1 MYFLVFW
8 LNITL
13 FGLEFLVFTSIKYLQ
28 VPLNMTTLIQPTHLP
43 IASRSSPLRKSTT
56 NSNFPITHLPTD
68 ILFTLFRLI
77 PSPQT
82 LSALSLCSRQF
93 HHYITPYL
101 YSHFLHLGDTCT
113 SLPHFL
119 HTILHNP
126 HYALYTKT
134 FTCNALLGYRTDISI
149 SNFSPSDLTLLKSR
163 LQSIYTQENGS
174 RSPFF
179 GSYITS
185 QWYNF
190 ILQGNWDAIV
200 ALILCL
206 LPNLQSLNIINHAS
220 GCPYGYPYLETVL
233 NRAAKL
239 QNQRLRDPNG
249 IAQPQPY
256 SLPLLRS
263 LHLAKHDTI
272 HYPRMGFEILRA
284 LPFLA
289 IPSIR
294 EVDTH
299 MLSDYHFPF
308 NALSSSLQS
317 PSSAQPAQTPT
328 PITPFTLST
337 FYSAPLPNFTFH
349 ITHLHLSHTV
359 LRRESLIPFFSY
371 FKSLKSLQ
379 WEWEYDF
386 QIAEKEGL
394 EFSFDMNH
402 FLHSIEHLRGIL
414 EILRLRVS
422 GSSSSSSSAEIH
434 DRSEEEEEEGNA
446 YYQHRHHNENNKRN
460 KYNSI
465 LAQLSHFTKLEILS
479 LSANLLPA
487 PKHKTQGPTPDSSSS
502 SSSNSESESE
512 SESETDPSKNKPK
525 PKPKP
530 THLPLSLSLPPSK
543 SSKTKT
549 ILHLRPNIPAN
560 TNANAN
566 SSQEPRD
573 PHDTHKEE
581 EEEEE
586 DPKHHTLNSHF
597 RSRPQSQPLEKDS
610 SPPCEQ
616 CTHRAYFS
624 GSGNSIQ
631 RRGR

>member
-1 MYFLVFW
+1 
-8 LNITL
+8 
-13 FGLEFLVFTSIKYLQ
+13 
-28 VPLNMTTLIQPTHLP
+28 MTTSIQPTHLP
-43 IASRSSPLRKSTT
+43 IAPRSSPFRKSTT

-68 ILFTLFRLI
+68 ILLALFRVI

-163 LQSIYTQENGS
+163 LQSIYTLENGS

-249 IAQPQPY
+249 IDQPQLY
-256 SLPLLRS
+256 SLPHLRS
-263 LHLAKHDTI
+263 LHLAKHDTV

-308 NALSSSLQS
+308 TALSSSLQS
-317 PSSAQPAQTPT
+317 PSSTQPAQTPS

-337 FYSAPLPNFTFH
+337 FYSAPLPHFTFH

-359 LRRESLIPFFSY
+359 LRRESLVPFFSY

-379 WEWEYDF
+379 WEWEYNP

-402 FLHSIEHLRGIL
+402 FLHSIEHLRDIL
-414 EILRLRVS
+414 EVLRLRVS
-422 GSSSSSSSAEIH
+422 ESSSSPSSSAEIH
-434 DRSEEEEEEGNA
+434 DRSEGEEEEGRGGDKGST
-446 YYQHRHHNENNKRN
+446 YYQQRNHTENNESD

-465 LAQLSHFTKLEILS
+465 IAQLSPFTKLEIIS

-487 PKHKTQGPTPDSSSS
+487 PEYKTQTPTPGSSSSSS
-502 SSSNSESESE
+502 SSSNSESESDQ
-512 SESETDPSKNKPK
+512 SETKNKTKPK
-525 PKPKP
+525 PK
-530 THLPLSLSLPPSK
+530 HHQLSLPPSK
-543 SSKTKT
+543 SKNV
-549 ILHLRPNIPAN
+549 LHLRPNIPAN
-560 TNANAN
+560 VNP
-566 SSQEPRD
+566 SQEPRD
-573 PHDTHKEE
+573 AHNAHEE
-581 EEEEE
+581 ES
-586 DPKHHTLNSHF
+586 KYHTPRFHQP
-597 RSRPQSQPLEKDS
+597 RPQSFEKDS
-610 SPPCEQ
+610 SSSCEQ
-616 CTHRAYFS
+616 CAQHIFRAQKF
-624 GSGNSIQ
+624 NSRTPKIDDTM
-631 RRGR
+631 